1 MAVPSYFQQNAFP
14 ANFNSQPTFQQPY
27 QPPINQNN
35 MIWVSGEQGM
45 RSYQVGP
52 NVTLALWDS
61 DNPVIYLKSADMMG
75 KPSVKVLDYT
85 VRDETQDVKNENYV
99 SRDEFNKLNS
109 HLADISNQLKQ
120 LKNNLK
126 QKED

>member
-1 MAVPSYFQQNAFP
+1 
-14 ANFNSQPTFQQPY
+14 
-27 QPPINQNN
+27 
-35 MIWVSGEQGM
+35 MIWVSGEQEM

-52 NVTLALWDS
+52 NVTIPLWDS
-61 DNPVIYLKSADMMG
+61 ENPVIYLKSADMMG

-85 VRDETQDVKNENYV
+85 VRDEAQDAKNGNYV
-99 SRDEFNKLNS
+99 SQDEFNKLNS

>member
-1 MAVPSYFQQNAFP
+1 MAYFQQNAFP
-14 ANFNSQPTFQQPY
+14 ANFNSQPAFQPSY

-35 MIWVSGEQGM
+35 MIWVSGEEGM
-45 RSYQVGP
+45 RSYQMGP
-52 NVTLALWDS
+52 NVTLPLWDS
-61 DNPVIYLKSADMMG
+61 DNPVIYLKSTDMMG
-75 KPSVKVLDYT
+75 KPSVKILDYT
-85 VRDETQDVKNENYV
+85 VRDETQGAKNGNYV